1 MKQIFT
7 LILFLFTI
15 LSAKAQFGG
24 GSTIT
29 GKISGTVIDSV
40 TKKPVGYASVAIY
53 YSQGKA
59 PINGAITDEKGS
71 FKLYN
76 IKPGS
81 YRLLITF
88 VGDYKPKTVNPVVT
102 TPSKPDNNVGN
113 INISPSTTSLNEV
126 TITGQGPLIENHID
140 KLVYNAE
147 KDITN
152 VGGNASDVLQKVPLV
167 AVDINGNVSLRG
179 DANVRV
185 LINGKPSGAM
195 SASLS
200 DVLKT
205 IPADQIKSIEVITS
219 PSAKYDA
226 EGSAGIINI
235 ITKSKNAS
243 GVSGSVSGGI
253 GTRQNNGNFN
263 FNYNKNRLSIS
274 ANVGGNLTWPQ
285 TSITNFAQTFT
296 KGDSAAYS
304 YYNRNSTIKRY
315 GSISSIQASYDFN
328 DYNNISSTFRYNRGG
343 FNITGPQ
350 TNGTDSTF
358 NGAVLAGHNNCLQ

>member
-1 MKQIFT
+1 MPSKMKQIFT

-113 INISPSTTSLNEV
+113 INISPST
-126 TITGQGPLIENHID
+126 
-140 KLVYNAE
+140 
-147 KDITN
+147 
-152 VGGNASDVLQKVPLV
+152 
-167 AVDINGNVSLRG
+167 
-179 DANVRV
+179 
-185 LINGKPSGAM
+185 
-195 SASLS
+195 
-200 DVLKT
+200 
-205 IPADQIKSIEVITS
+205 
-219 PSAKYDA
+219 
-226 EGSAGIINI
+226 
-235 ITKSKNAS
+235 
-243 GVSGSVSGGI
+243 
-253 GTRQNNGNFN
+253 
-263 FNYNKNRLSIS
+263 NRE
-274 ANVGGNLTWPQ
+274 P
-285 TSITNFAQTFT
+285 
-296 KGDSAAYS
+296 Y
-304 YYNRNSTIKRY
+304 
-315 GSISSIQASYDFN
+315 
-328 DYNNISSTFRYNRGG
+328 
-343 FNITGPQ
+343 
-350 TNGTDSTF
+350 
-358 NGAVLAGHNNCLQ
+358 